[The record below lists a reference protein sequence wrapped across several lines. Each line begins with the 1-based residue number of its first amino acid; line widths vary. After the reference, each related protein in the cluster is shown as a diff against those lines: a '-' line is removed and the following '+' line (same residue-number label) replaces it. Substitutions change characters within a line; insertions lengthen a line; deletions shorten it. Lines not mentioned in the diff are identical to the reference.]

1 MAQLIILAYAIATSL
16 ALIFLKLGS
25 SSGAPVS
32 FVNNQVHLN
41 LGPYV
46 IGGIVL
52 YGISFVIYTYLVAK
66 YDLGYII
73 PVATALVYIGIFV
86 ASFFIFK
93 EPFTVIKVMGI
104 ALVLGGIILLNIS
117 K

>member
-25 SSGAPVS
+25 ASGAPVS
-32 FVNNQVHLN
+32 FADGHIHLN
-41 LGPYV
+41 LGFYV
-46 IGGIVL
+46 ISGVIL
-52 YGISFVIYTYLVAK
+52 YAISFLIYTFLVAK

-73 PVATALVYIGIFV
+73 PLATALVYVVIFI
-86 ASFFIFK
+86 ASFIIFK
-93 EPFTVIKVMGI
+93 ESFSLIKILGI
-104 ALVLGGIILLNIS
+104 TLILGGIVLLNIN